1 MTRRRRIEIRE
12 VLVHLGGSEGLLE
25 DLRGEGL
32 FESDFLDPR
41 EAEELRIAAL
51 MIEELG
57 VNPAG
62 VQVALHLRRRLLA
75 LESRLSTLAAHLHRD
90 DQHRDE
96 EG

>member
-1 MTRRRRIEIRE
+1 MTRTRHIEIHE
-12 VLVHLGGSEGLLE
+12 VLVHLGGGE
-25 DLRGEGL
+25 DLLAALRREGL
-32 FESDFLDPR
+32 FESDFVDPR

-75 LESRLSTLAAHLHRD
+75 LEARVASLAATLR
-90 DQHRDE
+90 RDE

>member
-1 MTRRRRIEIRE
+1 MTRARRIEIRE
-12 VLVHLGGSEGLLE
+12 ILVHLGRDASLLE
-25 DLRGEGL
+25 GLRGEGL
-32 FESDFLDPR
+32 FASDFLDPR

-75 LESRLSTLAAHLHRD
+75 LEARVAALADSMR
-90 DQHRDE
+90 RDE

>member
-1 MTRRRRIEIRE
+1 MTRTRRIEIRE
-12 VLVHLGGSEGLLE
+12 VLIHLGGGE
-25 DLRGEGL
+25 DLLASLRREGL
-32 FESDFLDPR
+32 FESDFVDPR

-57 VNPAG
+57 VNAAG

-75 LESRLSTLAAHLHRD
+75 LESRVAALADTLR
-90 DQHRDE
+90 RDE

>member
-1 MTRRRRIEIRE
+1 MTRSRRIEIRE
-12 VLVHLGGSEGLLE
+12 VLIHLGGGEELLAS
-25 DLRGEGL
+25 LRHEGL
-32 FESDFLDPR
+32 FESDFVDPR

-51 MIEELG
+51 MMEELG

-75 LESRLSTLAAHLHRD
+75 LEARVAAVAETLR
-90 DQHRDE
+90 RDE

>member
-1 MTRRRRIEIRE
+1 MTRVRRIEIRE
-12 VLVHLGGSEGLLE
+12 VLVHLGGDERLLE
-25 DLRGEGL
+25 GLRGEGL

-51 MIEELG
+51 MVEELG

-75 LESRLSTLAAHLHRD
+75 LEARVAALAEALNRGD
-90 DQHRDE
+90 
-96 EG
+96 

>member
-1 MTRRRRIEIRE
+1 MTRSRRIEIRE
-12 VLVHLGGSEGLLE
+12 VLVHVGVGEDLLAG
-25 DLRGEGL
+25 LRGEGL

-75 LESRLSTLAAHLHRD
+75 LESRLSALAAHL
-90 DQHRDE
+90 QRDE

>member
-1 MTRRRRIEIRE
+1 MTRSRRIEIRE
-12 VLVHLGGSEGLLE
+12 VLIHLGGGE
-25 DLRGEGL
+25 DLLASLRHEGL
-32 FESDFLDPR
+32 FESDFVDPR

-51 MIEELG
+51 MMEELG

-75 LESRLSTLAAHLHRD
+75 LEARVAAMAETLR
-90 DQHRDE
+90 RDE

>member
-1 MTRRRRIEIRE
+1 MTRTRQIEIHE
-12 VLVHLGGSEGLLE
+12 VLIHLGGGE
-25 DLRGEGL
+25 DLLVALRREGL
-32 FESDFLDPR
+32 FESDFIDPR

-75 LESRLSTLAAHLHRD
+75 LEARVAAFASTLHG
-90 DQHRDE
+90 DE